1 MRFGDR
7 TDAGRQLA
15 DLLTRYRGQSP
26 LVLGLPR
33 GGVPV
38 AYQVARRLGA
48 PLDVWVVRK
57 VGAPGQPELGVGAVA
72 EGGALFLDRAMV
84 RSLGFSE
91 TEVMQTAEREADE
104 VSARVARF
112 RGPHP
117 APTIEGRTVILVDD
131 GVATGGTVRAAIRAL
146 RERRPGCIVL
156 AVPVGAVESL
166 ETLRDEVDDLV
177 CVHPAEF
184 MMSVGEFYDDFS
196 QTSDEEV
203 QELLA
208 RAREQSEL
216 REQQGTEQAMDAAD
230 NWWV

>member
-1 MRFGDR
+1 MRFRDR

-15 DLLTRYRGQSP
+15 DLLTEYGAESP

-33 GGVPV
+33 GGIPV
-38 AYQVARRLGA
+38 ANEVARKLGA

-57 VGAPGQPELGVGAVA
+57 VGAPGQPELGLGAVA
-72 EGGALFLDRAMV
+72 EGGALFLDREMM

-91 TEVMQTAEREADE
+91 TEVMQTAEREAQE
-104 VSARVARF
+104 VMARIARF
-112 RGPHP
+112 RGAHP
-117 APTIEGRTVILVDD
+117 APAIEGRTVILVDD

-146 RERRPGCIVL
+146 RTRRPREIVL

-166 ETLRDEVDDLV
+166 ESLRPEVDELV

-184 MMSVGEFYDDFS
+184 MSSVGEYYDDFR

-203 QELLA
+203 QAVLA
-208 RAREQSEL
+208 RVRRQLGPES
-216 REQQGTEQAMDAAD
+216 AMNAGDA
-230 NWWV
+230 WWV

>member
-1 MRFGDR
+1 MRFRDR

-15 DLLTRYRGQSP
+15 DLLTEYQGESP

-38 AYQVARRLGA
+38 AYEIARKLRA

-72 EGGALFLDRAMV
+72 EGGALFLDRGML

-91 TEVMQTAEREADE
+91 TEMMQAAEREAEE
-104 VSARVARF
+104 VSRRVVRF
-112 RGPHP
+112 RGPYP
-117 APTIEGRTVILVDD
+117 APDLRGRTVILVDD

-146 RERRPGCIVL
+146 RARQPGKIVL

-166 ETLRDEVDDLV
+166 ESLRPEADAIV

-184 MMSVGEFYDDFS
+184 MMSVGEFYDDFR
-196 QTSDEEV
+196 QTQDEEV
-203 QELLA
+203 QKLLA
-208 RAREQSEL
+208 TAREQGSPEA
-216 REQQGTEQAMDAAD
+216 AMEAGDI
-230 NWWV
+230 WWV

>member
-1 MRFGDR
+1 MRFRDR
-7 TDAGRQLA
+7 RDAGRQLA
-15 DLLTRYRGQSP
+15 DLLMAYRGEAP

-38 AYQVARRLGA
+38 AFEVARRLGA

-57 VGAPGQPELGVGAVA
+57 VGAPGQPELGLGAVA
-72 EGGALFLDRAMV
+72 EGGALFLDRGMM

-91 TEVMQTAEREADE
+91 TVVLQTAEREAEE
-104 VSARVARF
+104 VSHRIACF

-117 APTIEGRTVILVDD
+117 PPIIGGRTVILVDD

-146 RERRPGCIVL
+146 RERRPRKLVL

-166 ETLRDEVDDLV
+166 DSLRPEVDDLV

-184 MMSVGEFYDDFS
+184 MMAVGEFYDDFS
-196 QTSDEEV
+196 QTPDEEV
-203 QELLA
+203 RHLLA
-208 RAREQSEL
+208 RVREE
-216 REQQGTEQAMDAAD
+216 RRGQGPEPAMEAGDL
-230 NWWV
+230 WWT

>member
-1 MRFGDR
+1 M
-7 TDAGRQLA
+7 AV
-15 DLLTRYRGQSP
+15 LLTEYRSEST

-38 AYQVARRLGA
+38 AFEVARTLGA

-57 VGAPGQPELGVGAVA
+57 VGAPGQPELGLGAVA
-72 EGGALFLDRAMV
+72 EGGALFLDRGMM

-91 TEVMQTAEREADE
+91 TEVLRTAEREAAE
-104 VSARVARF
+104 VSARIARF

-117 APTIEGRTVILVDD
+117 APDIEGRTVILVDD

-146 RERRPGCIVL
+146 RERRPREIVL

-166 ETLRDEVDDLV
+166 DSLRAEVDDLV

-184 MMSVGEFYDDFS
+184 MMAVGEFY
-196 QTSDEEV
+196 
-203 QELLA
+203 
-208 RAREQSEL
+208 
-216 REQQGTEQAMDAAD
+216 
-230 NWWV
+230 

>member
-1 MRFGDR
+1 MRFRDR

-15 DLLTRYRGQSP
+15 VLLTGYRAESP

-33 GGVPV
+33 GGIPV
-38 AYQVARRLGA
+38 AHEVARTLGA

-57 VGAPGQPELGVGAVA
+57 VGAPGQPELGLGAVA
-72 EGGALFLDRAMV
+72 EGGALFLDREMM
-84 RSLGFSE
+84 RSLGFSKP
-91 TEVMQTAEREADE
+91 EVMRTAEREAEE
-104 VSARVARF
+104 VTTRVARF
-112 RGPHP
+112 RGAHP
-117 APTIEGRTVILVDD
+117 APDIKGRTVVLVDD

-146 RERRPGCIVL
+146 RERRPRKIVL

-166 ETLRDEVDDLV
+166 DSLRAEVDDLV
-177 CVHPAEF
+177 CAHPAEF
-184 MMSVGEFYDDFS
+184 MMAVGEFYDDFR

-208 RAREQSEL
+208 RGRERRGEM
-216 REQQGTEQAMDAAD
+216 RGPEVAMDAGD

>member
-1 MRFGDR
+1 MRFRDR

-15 DLLTRYRGQSP
+15 DLLTEYGAESP

-33 GGVPV
+33 GGIPV
-38 AYQVARRLGA
+38 AHEVARELGA

-57 VGAPGQPELGVGAVA
+57 VGAPGQPELGLGAVA
-72 EGGALFLDRAMV
+72 EGGALFLDREMM

-91 TEVMQTAEREADE
+91 TEVMQTAEREAQE
-104 VSARVARF
+104 VVARIARF
-112 RGPHP
+112 RGAHP
-117 APTIEGRTVILVDD
+117 APAIEGRTVILVDD

-146 RERRPGCIVL
+146 RTRRPREIIL

-166 ETLRDEVDDLV
+166 DSLRPEVDELV

-184 MMSVGEFYDDFS
+184 MSSVGEFYDDFR

-203 QELLA
+203 QEVL
-208 RAREQSEL
+208 RRVRREQGPES
-216 REQQGTEQAMDAAD
+216 AMNAGDG
-230 NWWV
+230 WWV

>member
-1 MRFGDR
+1 MRFRDR

-15 DLLTRYRGQSP
+15 DLLTEYGAESP

-33 GGVPV
+33 GGIPV
-38 AYQVARRLGA
+38 AHEVARKLGA

-57 VGAPGQPELGVGAVA
+57 VGAPGQPELGLGAVA
-72 EGGALFLDRAMV
+72 EGGALFLDREMM

-91 TEVMQTAEREADE
+91 TEVMQTAEREAQE
-104 VSARVARF
+104 VMVRIGRF
-112 RGPHP
+112 RGAHP
-117 APTIEGRTVILVDD
+117 SPEISGRTVILVDD

-146 RERRPGCIVL
+146 RTLRPRSIVL

-166 ETLRDEVDDLV
+166 DSLRPEVDDLV

-184 MMSVGEFYDDFS
+184 MSSVGEFYDDFR

-203 QELLA
+203 QTVLA
-208 RAREQSEL
+208 RVR
-216 REQQGTEQAMDAAD
+216 RQQGPEAAMNAGDG
-230 NWWV
+230 WWV

>member
-1 MRFGDR
+1 MRFR
-7 TDAGRQLA
+7 NRKDAGQQLA
-15 DLLTRYRGQSP
+15 AQLTKFRAESP

-33 GGVPV
+33 GGIPV
-38 AYQVARRLGA
+38 AYEVARTLGA

-57 VGAPGQPELGVGAVA
+57 VGAPGQPELGLGAVA
-72 EGGALFLDRAMV
+72 EGGALFLDRGMLH
-84 RSLGFSE
+84 SLGFSE

-104 VSARVARF
+104 VTARVARF

-117 APTIEGRTVILVDD
+117 PPDLEGRTVILVDD

-146 RERRPGCIVL
+146 RERKPGRIVL

-166 ETLRDEVDDLV
+166 EVLRDEVDDLV
-177 CVHPAEF
+177 TVHPAEF
-184 MMSVGEFYDDFS
+184 MMSVGEFYDDFN

-208 RAREQSEL
+208 RARGQRRRDEGSPEA
-216 REQQGTEQAMDAAD
+216 AMDAGD
-230 NWWV
+230 TWWV